1 MLISFNKFCHSL
13 INISVIQLTSTVLV
27 QCCLVKQK
35 HLQMYNCTSSN
46 INHKKRQHF
55 LILNQVSTTMEFKSR
70 CSTNWTTCLMY
81 MIPSKLFYPFSNTR
95 LFLNYPW
102 FLFFFCWVS
111 NCNKKGNVSS
121 RLGLKLMWF
130 PVSCADVLP
139 PELLG
144 WHTRFLLHTS

>member
-102 FLFFFCWVS
+102 FFFFFVGCQIVIRREMYHPDWDS
-111 NCNKKGNVSS
+111 NSCDFLWAV
-121 RLGLKLMWF
+121 LMF
-130 PVSCADVLP
+130 YHLSY
-139 PELLG
+139 
-144 WHTRFLLHTS
+144 